1 LDNNTDQVNNYNYI
15 FISTMALF
23 SVILAL
29 LVLFLGEDILK
40 ALDHIYPDWS
50 FPVFFIPWF
59 LLIISTLQKLNK
71 NKNLSTDK
79 YRLQV
84 WILKTTI
91 PLFIFTTP
99 FFSQLLSVSATSTI
113 CTDDCLPS
121 NVVLFGF
128 EPYCTFIAIVSL
140 FLINIVPSKYLHNK

>member
-1 LDNNTDQVNNYNYI
+1 MDNKTDQVNNSNHI
-15 FISTMALF
+15 VISVMALF
-23 SVILAL
+23 AVILAL
-29 LVLFLGEDILK
+29 LVLFLGEGILK
-40 ALDHIYPDWS
+40 TLGHIYSDWA

-59 LLIISTLQKLNK
+59 LLIISSLQKLNK

-91 PLFIFTTP
+91 PLFIFTIP
-99 FFSQLLSVSATSTI
+99 FFSQLISVSSTSPT
-113 CTDDCLPS
+113 CTVDCLPN

-128 EPYCTFIAIVSL
+128 EPYCMFIAIVSL
-140 FLINIVPSKYLHNK
+140 FLLNILPSKYLHNK